1 MKTFLSDID
10 LRESCPTCKFAKL
23 PRYADFTLG
32 DFWGVDKCYP
42 DLNLDN
48 KGTSLIL
55 VHTKKGNDLL
65 KELKDIHLQ
74 ECDLDKAIKGNP
86 SILKHLPANKNREK
100 FFNELDSNDLDK
112 IVEKYTKVS
121 IVRQVLRKGK
131 RVIKK
136 ILKN

>member
-1 MKTFLSDID
+1 MCTLSDID
-10 LRESCPTCKFAKL
+10 LRDSCPTCKFAKL

-32 DFWGVDKCYP
+32 DFWGVDECYP
-42 DLNLDN
+42 NLNPDN

-65 KELKDIHLQ
+65 KGLKDIHIQ

-100 FFNELDSNDLDK
+100 FFNELDNSSLDT
-112 IVEKYTKVS
+112 IINKYTKVS
-121 IVRQVLRKGK
+121 IIKRVLRKGK
-131 RVIKK
+131 RMVKK
-136 ILKN
+136 LLKK

>member
-1 MKTFLSDID
+1 MN
-10 LRESCPTCKFAKL
+10 P
-23 PRYADFTLG
+23 
-32 DFWGVDKCYP
+32 
-42 DLNLDN
+42 DN

-65 KELKDIHLQ
+65 KGLKDIHLQ

-100 FFNELDSNDLDK
+100 FFNELKNNNLDK

-121 IVRQVLRKGK
+121 IIKKVLRKGK
-131 RVIKK
+131 IIVKK
-136 ILKN
+136 VLKK